1 MVANTPTDERSGK
14 AESLTV
20 RAIDHV
26 NLRIPL
32 DDTNAAVRF
41 YSDILG
47 FNLEN
52 RDRYEAGQKSFFSIR
67 LANESVIH
75 FRPVEDFEPP
85 TEHNFDH
92 VALLIEESIESVKAL
107 LAAHDIDVEREG
119 KPLGATG
126 TAPAIYVRDPFG
138 YLLEIK
144 ERGDD

>member
-1 MVANTPTDERSGK
+1 MTPNTPTDERSGK
-14 AESLTV
+14 TSSLTV

-32 DDTNAAVRF
+32 DEIDTAIRF
-41 YSDILG
+41 YGEILG
-47 FNLEN
+47 FDLEN
-52 RDRYEAGQKSFFSIR
+52 RDRYETGQKSFFSIR
-67 LANESVIH
+67 LADESVIH
-75 FRPVEDFEPP
+75 LRPVDDFEPP

-92 VALLIEESIESVKAL
+92 VALLIEESIEDVQSL
-107 LAAHDIDVEREG
+107 LAAHDIAIEREG

-144 ERGDD
+144 ERGTN